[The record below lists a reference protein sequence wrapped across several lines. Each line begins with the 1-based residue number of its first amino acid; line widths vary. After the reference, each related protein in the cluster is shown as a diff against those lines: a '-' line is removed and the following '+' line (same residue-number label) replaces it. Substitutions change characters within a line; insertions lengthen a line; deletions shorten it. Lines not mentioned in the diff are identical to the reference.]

1 MRGRADLA
9 SIVLTYRVKRRR
21 LIGLA
26 AGGTLSATA
35 LAGCGLFDTE
45 PEPPPP
51 PDALQPV
58 LDEAVALAA
67 AYDRAV
73 LAEPGL
79 AKRLTPL
86 ADNHRTHVAELSR
99 VIGKTVPS
107 GAPASSAPSGDAS
120 ASVATLRKAEQ
131 AAQKTAAAACRVA
144 PATRA
149 GLTGSIAAA
158 RAAHAEALR

>member
-1 MRGRADLA
+1 M
-9 SIVLTYRVKRRR
+9 VLTGRVRRR
-21 LIGLA
+21 HLIGAA
-26 AGGTLSATA
+26 AGGALGATA
-35 LAGCGLFDTE
+35 LAGCGLFDDD
-45 PEPPPP
+45 PEPAP

-58 LDEAVALAA
+58 LDEALALAA

-86 ADNHRTHVAELSR
+86 ADDHRAHAAELAR
-99 VIGKTVPS
+99 VIGKPLPS
-107 GAPASSAPSGDAS
+107 GAPASGAPDGDA
-120 ASVATLRKAEQ
+120 AGAVAALRKAEQ
-131 AAQKTAAAACRVA
+131 AAQKTAAAACRTA
-144 PATRA
+144 PAARA

>member
-1 MRGRADLA
+1 M
-9 SIVLTYRVKRRR
+9 VLTDRVKRRH
-21 LIGLA
+21 LIGVA
-26 AGGTLSATA
+26 AGGAVSATA
-35 LAGCGLFDTE
+35 LAGCGLFDGA
-45 PEPPPP
+45 PEPAPQ

-79 AKRLTPL
+79 VKRLTPL
-86 ADNHRTHVAELSR
+86 ADDHRTHVAELSR
-99 VIGKTVPS
+99 VIGKAVPS
-107 GAPASSAPSGDAS
+107 GAPASSAPSGDA
-120 ASVATLRKAEQ
+120 ADSVATLRKAEQ
-131 AAQKTAAAACRVA
+131 AAQKTAAAACRTA
-144 PATRA
+144 PPERA

>member
-1 MRGRADLA
+1 M
-9 SIVLTYRVKRRR
+9 VLTDRVKRRQVIR
-21 LIGLA
+21 AA
-26 AGGTLSATA
+26 AGATLSATA
-35 LAGCGLFDTE
+35 LAGCGLLQDD
-45 PEPPPP
+45 PEPAPP

-58 LDEAVALAA
+58 LTEALALAA

-86 ADNHRTHVAELSR
+86 AEDHRTHAAELAR
-99 VIGKTVPS
+99 VIGAPAPS
-107 GAPASSAPSGDAS
+107 GAAS
-120 ASVATLRKAEQ
+120 ASAPAGEAAQSVAALRKAEQ
-131 AAQKTAAAACRVA
+131 AAQKTAVALCRTA
-144 PATRA
+144 PPARA

>member
-1 MRGRADLA
+1 M
-9 SIVLTYRVKRRR
+9 VLTNRVKRRQ
-21 LIGLA
+21 LIRAA
-26 AGGTLSATA
+26 AGTALSATT
-35 LAGCGLFDTE
+35 LAGCGLFEDD
-45 PEPPPP
+45 PAPAPQ

-58 LDEAVALAA
+58 LDEALALAA

-86 ADNHRTHVAELSR
+86 AADHRTHAAELAR
-99 VIGKTVPS
+99 VIGTTLPS
-107 GAPASSAPSGDAS
+107 GAPAASAPAGDA
-120 ASVATLRKAEQ
+120 AESVAALRKAEQ

-144 PATRA
+144 PAARA

>member
-1 MRGRADLA
+1 M
-9 SIVLTYRVKRRR
+9 VLTDRVKRRQ
-21 LIGLA
+21 LIRAA
-26 AGGTLSATA
+26 AGTALSATT
-35 LAGCGLFDTE
+35 LAGCGVFDDD
-45 PEPPPP
+45 PEPAPK

-58 LDEAVALAA
+58 LDEALALAA
-67 AYDRAV
+67 AYERAV

-86 ADNHRTHVAELSR
+86 AADHRTHAAELAR
-99 VIGKTVPS
+99 VIGATIPS
-107 GAPASSAPSGDAS
+107 GAPASSAPAGDAS
-120 ASVATLRKAEQ
+120 ESVATLRKAEQ

-144 PATRA
+144 PPARA